1 MGRVANGKDVG
12 VTDGCEC
19 IVSDNLAAFSHR
31 DAGIG
36 GERRYQE
43 ARRPETFIKGNGSAI
58 FHFGVTGVNGG
69 DARAGI
75 GDTQTGRGGG
85 AIGVYSGARN
95 PEMEE
100 KCRAAGATF
109 YIVKPVSR
117 EKLVEALA
125 KTGTMML
132 AETQDGR
139 VSPAMV

>member
-69 DARAGI
+69 DARAGDDI
-75 GDTQTGRGGG
+75 YVQT
-85 AIGVYSGARN
+85 AQ
-95 PEMEE
+95 
-100 KCRAAGATF
+100 CRD
-109 YIVKPVSR
+109 YMI
-117 EKLVEALA
+117 E
-125 KTGTMML
+125 TGL
-132 AETQDGR
+132 
-139 VSPAMV
+139 